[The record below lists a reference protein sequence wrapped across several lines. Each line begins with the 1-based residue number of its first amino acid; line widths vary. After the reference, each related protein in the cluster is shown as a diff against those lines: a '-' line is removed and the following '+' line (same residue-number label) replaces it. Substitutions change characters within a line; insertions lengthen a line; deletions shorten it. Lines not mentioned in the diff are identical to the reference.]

1 MMDMTGRRMVLAVDA
16 VPAVGAGHAM
26 RVAALATAWRALGGD
41 AVAIGRVELPFV
53 LRHYQD
59 LGIAVEPGADPAS
72 DLVVV
77 DRYDSVE
84 RHSLAAVQFA
94 KIKVLVDD
102 LGGSVP
108 VGYHVVWNPNPY
120 ASAALYPSFGG
131 RVLAGT
137 DVLALRNDLPR
148 WRKRLDG
155 DVVVTL
161 GGGRPGQALKGA
173 FALLTQLMPAERFAI
188 AGDWAPPGTRLV
200 PPDRLWAE
208 AIDAKCLVT
217 AAGSTIWEAAAVG
230 VPMVVVAIAENQR
243 LGYRWA
249 RDHGV
254 PGADALS
261 VEGDF
266 LAHQLRAL
274 IPAAMIAPPLENGA
288 GRVAEELGRL
298 VMFPWSA

>member
-16 VPAVGAGHAM
+16 VPAVGAGHAI
-26 RVAALATAWRALGGD
+26 RVAALATAWRALGGT

-59 LGIAVEPGADPAS
+59 LGIAVEPSADPAC
-72 DLVVV
+72 DLLVV
-77 DRYDSVE
+77 DRYDAVE
-84 RHSLAAVQFA
+84 RDSLATVQFA

-102 LGGSVP
+102 LGGPVP
-108 VGYHVVWNPNPY
+108 GGYHVVWNPNPY
-120 ASAALYPSFGG
+120 ASGALYPSFGG

-137 DVLALRNDLPR
+137 DVLALRDDLPR

-155 DVVVTL
+155 NVVVTL
-161 GGGRPGQALKGA
+161 GGGRPGQALIGA

-188 AGDWAPPGTRLV
+188 AGDWAPPGTLEV
-200 PPDRLWAE
+200 PPDQLWAT

-230 VPMVVVAIAENQR
+230 VPIVVIAIAENQR
-243 LGYRWA
+243 SVYRWA
-249 RDHGV
+249 RNHGV
-254 PGADALS
+254 PGADGLS
-261 VEGDF
+261 VQGDV

-288 GRVAEELGRL
+288 GRVAEELARL
-298 VMFPWSA
+298 VADPRAA